1 MPPIPLVEL
10 GSLKFSI
17 FGLWTLMKMM
27 ITRVMLMLL
36 MLLFMYVVMGMKM
49 IVMMMSDNR
58 GLVQISDLDTTICR
72 GGIVVEPN
80 PNLSPHTLIIY
91 PTSQKYHHYRFQ
103 IALKIHKMYRENV
116 LV

>member
-1 MPPIPLVEL
+1 M
-10 GSLKFSI
+10 FNY
-17 FGLWTLMKMM
+17 WTLD
-27 ITRVMLMLL
+27 IDENDDHEGDANVVDVDAY
-36 MLLFMYVVMGMKM
+36 MYVVMVIRMKM

-91 PTSQKYHHYRFQ
+91 PTSQKYHHFWFQ
-103 IALKIHKMYRENV
+103 IALKIHNMYRENV